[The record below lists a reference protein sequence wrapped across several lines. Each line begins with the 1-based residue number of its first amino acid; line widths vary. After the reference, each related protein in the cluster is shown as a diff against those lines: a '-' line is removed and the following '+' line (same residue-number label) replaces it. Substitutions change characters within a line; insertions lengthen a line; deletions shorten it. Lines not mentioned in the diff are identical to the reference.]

1 MKKSMLLYTAIAAC
15 AIVGIAAVALKD
27 PAQPVPSVLENR
39 AELEALRTGDM
50 KKLQFHEVGAPC
62 RKEMPMLAEL
72 QTELGGDAFEVVTI
86 ATGRNA
92 PQAMQAFFDEIG
104 VTNLPLHNDTNS
116 GLARAMGVLGL
127 PATLIVAP
135 DGHEIARLQGDADW
149 ASDSANRPSPKQ
161 RRKFGANAG
170 FHRLVRLGA
179 HCAPAHRWRKICTA
193 LTARKNRTPQAAAH
207 RPWIWPWPAAILI
220 R

>member
-27 PAQPVPSVLENR
+27 PAHPVPNVLENR
-39 AELEALRTGDM
+39 ATLEALREGDM
-50 KKLQFHEVGAPC
+50 KKLQFHEAAKPVADVAFTREDGTQGRLQDYQGKVTLVNFWATWCAPC

-104 VTNLPLHNDTNS
+104 VTNLPLHNDANS

-149 ASDSANRPSPKQ
+149 ASDSAK
-161 RRKFGANAG
+161 
-170 FHRLVRLGA
+170 
-179 HCAPAHRWRKICTA
+179 
-193 LTARKNRTPQAAAH
+193 
-207 RPWIWPWPAAILI
+207 AIL
-220 R
+220 RSLMRAQ

>member
-50 KKLQFHEVGAPC
+50 KKLQFHEVAKPVPDVAFTRDDGNQGRLQDYRGKVTLVNFWATWCAPC

-92 PQAMQAFFDEIG
+92 PQAMQTFFDEIG
-104 VTNLPLHNDTNS
+104 VFI
-116 GLARAMGVLGL
+116 
-127 PATLIVAP
+127 PA
-135 DGHEIARLQGDADW
+135 
-149 ASDSANRPSPKQ
+149 
-161 RRKFGANAG
+161 
-170 FHRLVRLGA
+170 
-179 HCAPAHRWRKICTA
+179 ICTD
-193 LTARKNRTPQAAAH
+193 
-207 RPWIWPWPAAILI
+207 
-220 R
+220 